1 MSLEDK
7 LRKLKYDPVAFAK
20 LIGFEPFDYQAK
32 LLRDASKRM
41 VACWGRQTG
50 KSTTTALKALHFA
63 FANPNKTILIV
74 SPSERQSQLMFAK
87 IRRFLHAEVRLSNG
101 RKVRP
106 LEASIVRE
114 TQGLIELT
122 NGSVIIPLPCSPD
135 KIRGYTADLVIIDE
149 AAFVPEEVIT
159 SIVMPMLAAT
169 DGTLIMLSTPWS
181 KDHIF
186 YRAFSGEVEGW
197 SVHHVPSSK
206 CPLIKPSFLEAQ
218 KRIMTEAEFKR
229 ECLAE
234 FVEEEACYFP
244 MDLILKCV
252 NPELKAAFTL
262 EYAEAKPHGEYY
274 AGLDLGKLRD
284 FSVLAVVERSIDK
297 LLLRLLRVFKLN
309 TPYSAVIAEVLRAY
323 GKFGFIR
330 LAMDRSGVGEGVY
343 EQLVRE
349 LGESVVE
356 GFKFTA
362 ERKAELLAKLKML
375 MEKGH
380 LELPH
385 DKLLISQLNSIQ
397 YELSSSGRLLFRHPP
412 RGHDDAVMALALA
425 CWAAERPVGWAA
437 KAWKKLVI
445 WPIRKPVVA
454 WGARKWARKTR
465 TQRMR

>member
-1 MSLEDK
+1 MAANG

-20 LIGFEPFDYQAK
+20 LVGFEPFDYQAE
-32 LLRDASKRM
+32 LLRDASKRI

-87 IRRFLHAEVRLSNG
+87 IRRFLHAEVQLANG
-101 RKVRP
+101 RRIRP

-114 TQGLIELT
+114 TQGMIELT

-135 KIRGYTADLVIIDE
+135 KIRGFTADLVIIDE
-149 AAFVPEEVIT
+149 AAFMPEEVIT
-159 SIVMPMLAAT
+159 SVVMPMLAAT

-186 YRAFSGEVEGW
+186 YRAFSGELEGW

-206 CPLIKPSFLEAQ
+206 CPLIKPGFLEAQ
-218 KRIMTEAEFKR
+218 RRVMTEAEFRR
-229 ECLAE
+229 EYLAE

-244 MDLILKCV
+244 MGLILRCV
-252 NPELKAAFTL
+252 DPELKAAFTL
-262 EYAEAKPHGEYY
+262 EYAEVKPHGEYY

-284 FSVLAVVERSIDK
+284 FSVLAIVERSGER
-297 LLLRLLRVFKLN
+297 LLLRLLRVFEFN
-309 TPYSAVIAEVLRAY
+309 TPYSAVVAEVLRAY
-323 GKFGFIR
+323 EKFGFIR
-330 LAMDRSGVGEGVY
+330 LAMDRSGVGEGIY
-343 EQLVRE
+343 ERLARE
-349 LGESVVE
+349 LGEGVVE

-375 MEKGH
+375 MEKGR
-380 LELPH
+380 LKIPH
-385 DKLLISQLNSIQ
+385 DRLLINQLNGIR
-397 YELSSSGRLLFRHPP
+397 YEISRSGRLLFRHPP

-425 CWAAERPVGWAA
+425 CWAAERPIGWAA
-437 KAWKKLVI
+437 KAWRARKRAKEHQEGDVKPGMCSR
-445 WPIRKPVVA
+445 PIR
-454 WGARKWARKTR
+454 G
-465 TQRMR
+465 

>member
-7 LRKLKYDPVAFAK
+7 LRRLKYDPVAFAK

-32 LLRDASKRM
+32 LLRDTSKRI

-218 KRIMTEAEFKR
+218 KRIMTEAEFRR
-229 ECLAE
+229 EYLAE

-252 NPELKAAFTL
+252 NPELKAAYTI
-262 EYAEAKPHGEYY
+262 EYAEAKPWGEYY

-284 FSVLAVVERSIDK
+284 FSVLAIVERSGDK
-297 LLLRLLRVFKLN
+297 LLLRLLRIFKLN
-309 TPYSAVIAEVLRAY
+309 TPYSAVVAEVLRAY
-323 GKFGFIR
+323 KKFGFIK

-343 EQLVRE
+343 EQLTHE
-349 LGESVVE
+349 LGEGIVE
-356 GFKFTA
+356 GFRFTV
-362 ERKAELLAKLKML
+362 ERKAELLTRLKML

-385 DKLLISQLNSIQ
+385 DRLLIGQLNGIQ
-397 YELSSSGRLLFRHPP
+397 YELSPSGKLIFKHSL
-412 RGHDDAVMALALA
+412 RGHDDAVIALALA
-425 CWAAERPVGWAA
+425 CWAARRPVGWAV
-437 KAWKKLVI
+437 KAWKKLVL
-445 WPIRKPVVA
+445 WPLRRAVTWIKVR
-454 WGARKWARKTR
+454 
-465 TQRMR
+465 